1 MWKNNHGRIARK
13 TMKERNDKELASQDI
28 KTYEIASIMKAAEY
42 WPINR
47 LVDNRNFRNRPE
59 YIWKLST

>member
-13 TMKERNDKELASQDI
+13 TMKEINSKELASQDI
-28 KTYEIASIMKAAEY
+28 TTYEIASIMKAVEY

-59 YIWKLST
+59 YV